1 MDETRR
7 IAPQE
12 GPQRQFAETRAD
24 IVIYGGAAGGGK
36 SFALVLEP
44 LRSIHD
50 KQFGAVIFRRNSKQV
65 RNKGGLWDESQGL
78 YPLLGATPRVDR
90 LEWRF
95 PGGASVKFDHL
106 EHEHTIFDW
115 QGAQIPLIE
124 FDELTHFTEKQF
136 FYMLSRNRSTC
147 GVKPYVRAGCNPD
160 PDSWVRRFIDWW
172 IGEDGYAI
180 PERSGKLRWFVRVSD
195 TIHWANSPEEL
206 YEKFGKRPEIQ
217 PKSVTFIRAKL
228 EDNRIFMQKDPAYM
242 GNLLALSR
250 VDRMRLLEGNWNIRE
265 SAGTMFRREWFPII
279 DAVPAGWVSSIR
291 FWDRAATKPHS
302 QNPDPDW
309 TRGLKLYGYPDGS
322 WVVVDLRST
331 RDTPGQV
338 EKLIKNVASH
348 DGQGV
353 RIMSQQDPGS
363 AGVLEAE
370 NFIKM
375 LAGYDVRTEVF
386 NKDKVNRAKP
396 VSAQCEA
403 GNVKV
408 LRADWNEAF
417 FQELENFPD
426 GLHDDIV
433 DVLSGAFNELA
444 QGYSTFDVM

>member
-1 MDETRR
+1 
-7 IAPQE
+7 
-12 GPQRQFAETRAD
+12 
-24 IVIYGGAAGGGK
+24 
-36 SFALVLEP
+36 
-44 LRSIHD
+44 
-50 KQFGAVIFRRNSKQV
+50 
-65 RNKGGLWDESQGL
+65 
-78 YPLLGATPRVDR
+78 
-90 LEWRF
+90 
-95 PGGASVKFDHL
+95 
-106 EHEHTIFDW
+106 
-115 QGAQIPLIE
+115 
-124 FDELTHFTEKQF
+124 
-136 FYMLSRNRSTC
+136 
-147 GVKPYVRAGCNPD
+147 
-160 PDSWVRRFIDWW
+160 VRRFIDWW

-180 PERSGKLRWFVRVSD
+180 PERSGKLRWFVRISD
-195 TIHWANSPEEL
+195 TIHWADTPEEI
-206 YEKFGKRPEIQ
+206 YKTFGRKPEIQ

-228 EDNRIFMQKDPAYM
+228 EDNRIFMQKDPAYL

-265 SAGTMFRREWFPII
+265 SAGTMFRREWFPIV
-279 DAVPAGWVSSIR
+279 DAIPAGWVSAIR
-291 FWDRAATKPHS
+291 FWDRAATKPNN
-302 QNPDPDW
+302 QNADPDW

-322 WVVVDLRST
+322 WLVADLRST
-331 RDTPGQV
+331 RDSPGQV

-386 NKDKVNRAKP
+386 NKDKINRAKP

-403 GNVKV
+403 GNLKV
-408 LRADWNEAF
+408 LRAAWNESF

-426 GLHDDIV
+426 GNHDDIV

-444 QGYSTFDVM
+444 QSYSSFDVL